1 MVTYLVLVKISDYLL
16 KEPTMN
22 ILHLDSSITGDNSA
36 SRKLSAA
43 IVQELTD
50 ANHAARVTYRD
61 LVADPL
67 DHLTLP
73 GFGTEA
79 SQAALAEFH
88 AADVIVIGA
97 PMYNFTI
104 PTQLKAWFDRVLVAG
119 ETFKYTDTGS
129 VGLAGDKQ
137 VIVGLARGGLYGK
150 ATAQRGIEHAER
162 YITDVLAF
170 IGIAEPRF
178 VIAEGLALGDEAR
191 AAALA
196 AALGTVRE
204 IGAAC
209 PVA

>member
-1 MVTYLVLVKISDYLL
+1 VVTYVVLVKISDYPL
-16 KEPTMN
+16 KEPAMN

-36 SRKLSAA
+36 SRQLSAA

-50 ANHAARVTYRD
+50 ADPHAAVTYRD

-73 GFGTEA
+73 GFATDA
-79 SQAALAEFH
+79 SQAALAEFQ

-97 PMYNFTI
+97 PMYNFTV
-104 PTQLKAWFDRVLVAG
+104 PTQLKAWLDRVLIAG
-119 ETFKYTDTGS
+119 QTFRYTATGAE
-129 VGLAGDKQ
+129 GLAGDKQ
-137 VIVGLARGGLYGK
+137 VIVALARGGHYGEG
-150 ATAQRGIEHAER
+150 TEQRAIEHAER
-162 YITDVLAF
+162 YLTDVLAF
-170 IGIAEPRF
+170 IGIDAPRF

-191 AAALA
+191 AAALE

-204 IGAAC
+204 IGTAC